1 MHVVWKTPVL
11 QCPVLAAVG
20 SVTHWLAVSDV
31 EDCNVCMHKSR
42 GTVTDIEQGAVKL
55 WCEL

>member
-1 MHVVWKTPVL
+1 MCVVSKTPL
-11 QCPVLAAVG
+11 LHCAVLAADG

-31 EDCNVCMHKSR
+31 EDCNVYMYKSR